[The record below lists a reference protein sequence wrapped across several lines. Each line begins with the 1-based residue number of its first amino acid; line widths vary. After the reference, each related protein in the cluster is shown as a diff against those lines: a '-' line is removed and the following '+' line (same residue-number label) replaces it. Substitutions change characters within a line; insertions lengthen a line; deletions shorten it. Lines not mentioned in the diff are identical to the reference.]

1 MNMSDAELQVKA
13 QAISENLKRDLNELG
28 MGDLE
33 IHFRVEPSDDGPRIL
48 ISQSGTEEDGEVVNQ
63 LFLTLLREE
72 QWPGI

>member
-1 MNMSDAELQVKA
+1 MSMSDAELEVKA
-13 QAISENLKRDLNELG
+13 ASIAENLKRDLNELG

-33 IHFRVEPSDDGPRIL
+33 VHLRVEPSLDGPRIL
-48 ISQSGTEEDGEVVNQ
+48 IAQNGTEEDGEIVNQ

>member
-1 MNMSDAELQVKA
+1 MSMSDAELEVKA
-13 QAISENLKRDLNELG
+13 TSIAENLKRDLGELG

-33 IHFRVEPSDDGPRIL
+33 IHLRVEPSPDGPRIL
-48 ISQSGTEEDGEVVNQ
+48 ISQNGTEEDGEVVNQ